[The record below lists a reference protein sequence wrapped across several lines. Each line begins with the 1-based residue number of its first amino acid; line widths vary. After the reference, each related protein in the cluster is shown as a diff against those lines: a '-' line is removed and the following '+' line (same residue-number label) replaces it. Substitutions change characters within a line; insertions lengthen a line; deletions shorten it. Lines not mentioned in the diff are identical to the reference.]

1 MADGGEN
8 GDGGATLDCV
18 KLDGLVVLKIVKHC
32 KESLPALVTGQLLG
46 LDFQRDDASTLEVTN
61 CFPFPSR
68 SEDVEGNVEDDGAD
82 YQIAMMRCLR
92 EVNVDNN
99 TVGWYQSTYL
109 GSFLNETMIETQFNY
124 QDHIKNGVCI
134 VYDPL
139 KTQQGSLS
147 LRAIRLTPSFMDMY
161 RAGSF
166 SADQLAK
173 AELTSSDI
181 FQEVPIR
188 LHNTALIRALL
199 YDYDST
205 MKLSTDFDRL
215 NLTTNPFL
223 EKNLEFL
230 IECIDDLGV
239 ELNKFQYHQRNVQRI
254 RQQQDAFLAKRKQ
267 ENQSRRLHGQDLL
280 PDEDTTNHPLFKPVQ
295 EPSRLEALLI
305 TNQVNQYCQQINT
318 FAGQSFSKL
327 FLLGGLHNKV

>member
-1 MADGGEN
+1 MG
-8 GDGGATLDCV
+8 
-18 KLDGLVVLKIVKHC
+18 KHC
-32 KESLPALVTGQLLG
+32 TDHSPSLVTGQLLG
-46 LDFQRDDASTLEVTN
+46 LDIGATLEVTD
-61 CFPFPSR
+61 CFPFPSAPVGPAAD
-68 SEDVEGNVEDDGAD
+68 EDVDPDAGAD
-82 YQIAMMRCLR
+82 YQLEMMRCLR
-92 EVNVDNN
+92 EINVDNN

-109 GSFLNETMIETQFNY
+109 GSYLNETMIETQFNY

-254 RQQQDAFLAKRKQ
+254 RQQQDSFL
-267 ENQSRRLHGQDLL
+267 
-280 PDEDTTNHPLFKPVQ
+280 
-295 EPSRLEALLI
+295 
-305 TNQVNQYCQQINT
+305 
-318 FAGQSFSKL
+318 
-327 FLLGGLHNKV
+327 